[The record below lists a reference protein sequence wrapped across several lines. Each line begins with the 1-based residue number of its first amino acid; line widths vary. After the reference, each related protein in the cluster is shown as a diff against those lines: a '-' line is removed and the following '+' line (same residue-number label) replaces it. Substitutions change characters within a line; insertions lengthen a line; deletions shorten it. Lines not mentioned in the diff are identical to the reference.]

1 MRFFFLNWKG
11 LNIIKFMSCEEDTIK
26 KINGKKVNRHLEK
39 QTPEA
44 RRLTHANKEVNNGG
58 CIDRGKGRD
67 REKW

>member
-1 MRFFFLNWKG
+1 
-11 LNIIKFMSCEEDTIK
+11 MSCEEDTIK

-39 QTPEA
+39 KTPEA